1 IFSSS
6 KETCTLRRN
15 KLSAP
20 VMEALQILKYAVKQE
35 RLNFTSDLVAVPE
48 DYAIS
53 GPVSERAVDELM
65 AAGKISE
72 LEELFK
78 NAVDDIDLSLSY
90 SSPA

>member
-1 IFSSS
+1 
-6 KETCTLRRN
+6 CTLRRN

-20 VMEALQILKYAVKQE
+20 VMEALQILKYAVTQE
-35 RLNFTSDLVAVPE
+35 RLNFMSDLVAVPE

-53 GPVSERAVDELM
+53 GPVSGRAVDEQVM

-78 NAVDDIDLSLSY
+78 NAVDDIDLSLLY